1 MPLPK
6 PHEEETQKEF
16 IKRCMESEIMQE
28 EYSDTNQRLAIC
40 YQQWRRKDMEHKT
53 IPFEIKQLNEETGI
67 FEGYAA
73 VFGGKPDFYGDIID
87 PGAFTKTLQERGKR
101 VKVLWQHDVKEPIGK
116 PLELREDALGLWVKA
131 KLSLG
136 VQRAREILSLMK
148 DGVITELSI
157 GYDAVKAPFE
167 AGTRHLKEVGL
178 WDISPVVFAAK
189 PDAIVTS
196 VKQGNIDALVST
208 WDSWAGSFSG
218 CVAALSDKPGIT
230 DVEALCAWLHHE
242 AEGKWPGETSAQGAI
257 ERAQQDYSELKSG
270 RVLSAASMDKI
281 KAALEALQAL
291 VQSAESDREEG
302 KAASQEGYELDELD
316 AVLAQLQGD
325 IYTKEAEERIDEL
338 LAKLKEQKVI
348 I

>member
-1 MPLPK
+1 
-6 PHEEETQKEF
+6 
-16 IKRCMESEIMQE
+16 ME
-28 EYSDTNQRLAIC
+28 
-40 YQQWRRKDMEHKT
+40 RKA
-53 IPFEIKQLNEETGI
+53 IPFEIKQLDEEMGI

-73 VFGGKPDFYGDIID
+73 VFGGKPDSYGDIID
-87 PGAFTKTLQERGKR
+87 PGAFTKTLQERGQRIKI
-101 VKVLWQHDVKEPIGK
+101 LWQHDVKEPIGK

-136 VQRAREILSLMK
+136 VQRAREVLALMK

-157 GYDAVKAPFE
+157 GYNAVKAPLE
-167 AGTRHLKEVGL
+167 AGTRHLKEIGL

-189 PDAIVTS
+189 PSAIVTS

-208 WDSWAGSFSG
+208 WDSWAGSFTG

-270 RVLSAASMDKI
+270 RILSAASMDKI
-281 KAALEALQAL
+281 KAALEVLQAL
-291 VQSAESDREEG
+291 VESTEKEPEPGKSTALLEADEE
-302 KAASQEGYELDELD
+302 AAQLD
-316 AVLAQLQGD
+316 AVIAQLQEGFD
-325 IYTKEAEERIDEL
+325 TKEAEARIEKI
-338 LAKLKEQKVI
+338 LAQLKS
-348 I
+348 